1 LARSE
6 ARPSG
11 ASWPAVSPPRPGCLQ
26 LQTGQEAK
34 RNAFGAVTSP
44 TRQAAA
50 RLTGFED
57 SNSSANVGINSK
69 AAGHSAYLFGNNNN
83 LVLLNIGGNGHS
95 VPATVPDSESHAST
109 EIADHRLAAARGDQG
124 KVMEYLALGPGREL
138 MYGPRFTA
146 AALGRV
152 PALQAAP
159 NMRCAGVVFPQVA
172 VERRSQL
179 CALRRPSPEL
189 RCLSLIEAP
198 RPSCRPPLTA
208 LCVG

>member
-1 LARSE
+1 MCRWMAPEARPATRGRVCAGSSLAGSE
-6 ARPSG
+6 ARPPG

-95 VPATVPDSESHAST
+95 VPATVPVSAPLPPRITDPGGFVCSPAHHSRESMGNRS
-109 EIADHRLAAARGDQG
+109 
-124 KVMEYLALGPGREL
+124 LG
-138 MYGPRFTA
+138 T
-146 AALGRV
+146 
-152 PALQAAP
+152 
-159 NMRCAGVVFPQVA
+159 AGVNPQPSSVVPSSRDCSSSLLVALA
-172 VERRSQL
+172 VEG
-179 CALRRPSPEL
+179 
-189 RCLSLIEAP
+189 
-198 RPSCRPPLTA
+198 
-208 LCVG
+208 VW